1 MTRLDLTRLQPATAL
16 SLARR
21 LTRHA
26 HEGLE
31 VLVAHPGRVL
41 CCTFGA
47 PWPGGRGRSARPLSV
62 RGAWAGMP
70 GYPELEAALA
80 RDLAGV
86 NPNPRCSPLGAAV
99 ALREWERVEEYYEG
113 EEREDPLFRGE
124 REPWRGR
131 V

>member
-31 VLVAHPGRVL
+31 VIVSLRGRAV
-41 CCTFGA
+41 CYTFGP
-47 PWPGGRGRSARPLSV
+47 PWPGGRGRSARPLQLY
-62 RGAWAGMP
+62 R
-70 GYPELEAALA
+70 PELGPPGESSTWP
-80 RDLAGV
+80 RDV
-86 NPNPRCSPLGAAV
+86 RTPRPPGSLGAAV
-99 ALREWERVEEYYEG
+99 ASRQWEVVEEYYEG

-124 REPWRGR
+124 RRPWRGR